1 MVVDSL
7 CELCYN
13 DADWRLAMKKEDIGF
28 TLNALVVLVGGAIAV
43 AITVY
48 VFIANFRVAFGLY

>member
-1 MVVDSL
+1 
-7 CELCYN
+7 
-13 DADWRLAMKKEDIGF
+13 MKKEDIGF